1 VSLFRIH
8 REMFRSALCG
18 ASRNSRAEVE
28 VIMRYYIGL
37 LHKDAGSDYGVSF
50 PDFPGCVT
58 AGETLDEAHALAAEA
73 LSFHIDGML
82 VDGAAP
88 PMPTPLE
95 RIMAD
100 ATNRDGAA
108 IVVPVR
114 DVGSDAVRFDMSVD
128 ENTLSKI
135 DDYAGKHG

>member
-1 VSLFRIH
+1 
-8 REMFRSALCG
+8 
-18 ASRNSRAEVE
+18 
-28 VIMRYYIGL
+28 MRYYIGL

-58 AGETLDEAHALAAEA
+58 AGETLDEAHALAAEV

-82 VDGAAP
+82 AHGAAP
-88 PMPTPLE
+88 PVPTPLE

-135 DDYAGKHG
+135 DDYAGKHGLTRTDFLIRAAQKAMRSDAL

>member
-1 VSLFRIH
+1 
-8 REMFRSALCG
+8 
-18 ASRNSRAEVE
+18 
-28 VIMRYYIGL
+28 MRYYIGL

-82 VDGAAP
+82 ADGAAP
-88 PMPTPLE
+88 PVPTPLE

-135 DDYAGKHG
+135 DDYAGKHGLTRTDFLIRAAQKAMRSDAL

>member
-1 VSLFRIH
+1 
-8 REMFRSALCG
+8 
-18 ASRNSRAEVE
+18 
-28 VIMRYYIGL
+28 MRYYIGL

-73 LSFHIDGML
+73 LSFHIEGML
-82 VDGAAP
+82 ADGALLPA
-88 PMPTPLE
+88 PTPLE

-100 ATNRDGAA
+100 VANRDGAA

-114 DVGSDAVRFDMSVD
+114 DVGSDSVRFDMSVD

-135 DDYAGKHG
+135 DDYAVKHGLTRTDFLIRAAQKAMRSDAV